1 MSENILENKVLL
13 VDVHANTGGL
23 KLLTE
28 AADIEANRGNP
39 KALGVLCGPCA
50 DYATKTDNGNF
61 YSEPLWDRVINS
73 EYVKEAIRTKTLF
86 GEIDHPDERLELKAE
101 YAAVNCTKLWKDET
115 KKCVMGCFDILPT
128 EKGRILKSLCDY
140 GSILGVSS
148 RGFGDYTYDAQ
159 LGNVVDESSYVFVCF
174 DVVVQPAARKARQ
187 TYTSLTEQSS
197 IRKSLMDSLK
207 ESINNAN
214 CEAELEQVCHLI
226 EKLKLNSKI
235 LDKYIL
241 EKRNLLKSNDNNP
254 IIKVNKTLTKD
265 LEQAYNKIRMLE
277 SQNDSANLM
286 AELSFIRSQI
296 ALLKEANNGEVLK
309 EVKKLNKSLKESKA
323 GEGNNQKALYD
334 RITELQNQVLDLTS
348 KLNESDNRQSELA
361 AKNKKLQ
368 ETVDYAVSFVNKCKA
383 GFAELKES
391 HGNLVKKNTSLATK
405 LQEVQSDYNDL
416 QNKFTTTRAAAEE
429 SKRLVQSFREE
440 YIGQKEAIYG
450 SDLSMTKRRVNE
462 AKSLKDID
470 LIISE
475 MQKTMTNKR
484 PNVLNAMM
492 ESSQTNST
500 TPSNRDENDHGN
512 ISVIREAL
520 RRNRIT
526 Q

>member
-1 MSENILENKVLL
+1 
-13 VDVHANTGGL
+13 
-23 KLLTE
+23 
-28 AADIEANRGNP
+28 
-39 KALGVLCGPCA
+39 
-50 DYATKTDNGNF
+50 
-61 YSEPLWDRVINS
+61 
-73 EYVKEAIRTKTLF
+73 
-86 GEIDHPDERLELKAE
+86 
-101 YAAVNCTKLWKDET
+101 
-115 KKCVMGCFDILPT
+115 
-128 EKGRILKSLCDY
+128 
-140 GSILGVSS
+140 
-148 RGFGDYTYDAQ
+148 
-159 LGNVVDESSYVFVCF
+159 
-174 DVVVQPAARKARQ
+174 
-187 TYTSLTEQSS
+187 
-197 IRKSLMDSLK
+197 MDSLK

-323 GEGNNQKALYD
+323 GESNNQKALYD

-348 KLNESDNRQSELA
+348 KLNESDNKQSELI

-416 QNKFTTTRAAAEE
+416 QNKFTATRAAAEE

-492 ESSQTNST
+492 ES
-500 TPSNRDENDHGN
+500 
-512 ISVIREAL
+512 
-520 RRNRIT
+520 
-526 Q
+526 